1 MLDSLWKEAAL
12 TSESVTPSWE
22 IFHENSKTGHY
33 DGSLTNDQV
42 VDEMSN
48 LYDVFPYH
56 QFPSIPLPASFA
68 HIERSFMETVTNRV
82 TPKEIVPKT
91 LTLEQLHTILYCG
104 YGVTRDNKDN
114 EYIRR
119 PFRTV
124 PSGGALYPL
133 ELYFYT
139 NERVESLKAGLYH
152 YSPVENSIQFIRE
165 GNFDE
170 EIANTLV
177 GFQTHLAYDTSLILF
192 ITAAF
197 NRSTFKYKEKGYRFA
212 LFEAGHVAQNINLA
226 ATALELGIINIGG
239 YHDRL
244 VDRFLKIDGL
254 NHATVYLNGI
264 CSGDK

>member
-1 MLDSLWKEAAL
+1 MLHSLWKEAEL
-12 TSESVTPSWE
+12 SSESATPSWE

-33 DGSLTNDQV
+33 DGALTNDQV
-42 VDEMSN
+42 VAEMDN
-48 LYDVFPYH
+48 LYDVFPYK
-56 QFPSIPLPASFA
+56 QFPAIPLPETLAP
-68 HIERSFMETVTNRV
+68 INRSFMETITNRV
-82 TPKEIVPKT
+82 TPKEIRPTT
-91 LTLEQLHTILYCG
+91 LTMEELRTILYCG
-104 YGVTRDNKDN
+104 YGVTRDNSDN
-114 EYIRR
+114 EYITR

-139 NERVESLKAGLYH
+139 NQRVTSLAAGLYH
-152 YSPVENSIQFIRE
+152 YSPVENAIQCIRE

-177 GFQTHLAYDTSLILF
+177 SFQTHLAFDTSLILF

-226 ATALELGIINIGG
+226 ATALELGVINIGG

-264 CSGDK
+264 CKGN